1 MSAGVIA
8 PPRPRTPR
16 ISRMGGEISKKCRR
30 VFVSPPLRLARQ
42 RGHLPDIS
50 ASRSDADCSMDDSN
64 DLLEPIQAPE
74 VSPNAPSRHNLRYR
88 RIVHQSHVSDERE
101 ALKRSK
107 LSRKL
112 SKLPSSRPLSH
123 PDSQDHTF
131 PLSTTPAR
139 WIRSV
144 HASPG
149 RSLRQAA
156 NCFALGSAAYVLR
169 YSVFAE
175 ATTFSPSEWPAPHG
189 DPSSIARDVID
200 LASASLYTLGSTLWL
215 HQTMLRERLSVDTA
229 IDDSIDDSMDEQSA
243 ALEKNSP
250 TWDEFSTLF
259 SKHPVVTSVVLFL
272 CGCAL
277 DDVISLSDVIAEEVA
292 TTRGADPSPASF
304 MPGGRVSFERLLP
317 FAPGLVGAVTFGAS
331 GAARL
336 ARFIRGDLSHDE
348 PRDEADMWLPCERD
362 ECSAMTPPPE
372 NTARV
377 DGRVARVAAF
387 VQLPLNVLVSFTFI
401 DGAWL
406 ELGAFSKLGAQPAY
420 AAPVGNDII
429 NVASSLSESAAKLAS
444 ENYVVGNSLADLG
457 SIRDDL
463 FSAAADGGAS
473 GSTNTAEFM
482 SSSNAAHVVGG
493 SLFLLSSIA
502 WIVELR
508 AQRRLR
514 CARRL
519 DEADED
525 LFG

>member
-1 MSAGVIA
+1 
-8 PPRPRTPR
+8 
-16 ISRMGGEISKKCRR
+16 
-30 VFVSPPLRLARQ
+30 
-42 RGHLPDIS
+42 
-50 ASRSDADCSMDDSN
+50 
-64 DLLEPIQAPE
+64 
-74 VSPNAPSRHNLRYR
+74 
-88 RIVHQSHVSDERE
+88 
-101 ALKRSK
+101 
-107 LSRKL
+107 
-112 SKLPSSRPLSH
+112 
-123 PDSQDHTF
+123 
-131 PLSTTPAR
+131 
-139 WIRSV
+139 
-144 HASPG
+144 
-149 RSLRQAA
+149 
-156 NCFALGSAAYVLR
+156 
-169 YSVFAE
+169 
-175 ATTFSPSEWPAPHG
+175 
-189 DPSSIARDVID
+189 VID

-215 HQTMLRERLSVDTA
+215 HQTMLRERISVDTA

-317 FAPGLVGAVTFGAS
+317 FAPGLIGAVTFGAS
-331 GAARL
+331 GAARF
-336 ARFIRGDLSHDE
+336 ARFIRGDLSDDE

-387 VQLPLNVLVSFTFI
+387 VQLPLNVLASFAFI

-420 AAPVGNDII
+420 AASVGNDII

-463 FSAAADGGAS
+463 FSAAADGGGA

-493 SLFLLSSIA
+493 SLFLVSSIA

>member
-1 MSAGVIA
+1 MTF
-8 PPRPRTPR
+8 R
-16 ISRMGGEISKKCRR
+16 
-30 VFVSPPLRLARQ
+30 
-42 RGHLPDIS
+42 
-50 ASRSDADCSMDDSN
+50 ADTRY
-64 DLLEPIQAPE
+64 PH
-74 VSPNAPSRHNLRYR
+74 PN
-88 RIVHQSHVSDERE
+88 
-101 ALKRSK
+101 
-107 LSRKL
+107 
-112 SKLPSSRPLSH
+112 
-123 PDSQDHTF
+123 SQDHAF

-144 HASPG
+144 RASPG

-175 ATTFSPSEWPAPHG
+175 ATTFSTTEWPASHG

-317 FAPGLVGAVTFGAS
+317 FAPGLIGAVTFGAS
-331 GAARL
+331 GAARF

-348 PRDEADMWLPCERD
+348 PRDEADMWLLCERD

-387 VQLPLNVLVSFTFI
+387 VQLPLNVLASFAFI

-420 AAPVGNDII
+420 AASVGNDII

-463 FSAAADGGAS
+463 FSAAADGGAG

-493 SLFLLSSIA
+493 SLFLVSSIA

-519 DEADED
+519 DDGDED